1 MTFDYEFLP
10 NTTDWLGAC
19 SRRSRRSAT
28 AAPPGVDQPDLY
40 QAWSGFLTAPN
51 REDWESIYTENLG
64 RVACPT

>member
-1 MTFDYEFLP
+1 MLKALEAFR
-10 NTTDWLGAC
+10 NG
-19 SRRSRRSAT
+19 